1 MAFGKRT
8 VLVPGVMFIIR
19 LPFSEVC
26 VHMRVADKVMG
37 AEIVEDGR
45 AVQLYDDNGNRF
57 SAPITTGEA
66 GIYTSFGKGEMW
78 SESVFATHVFHSWT
92 AARGKFYLY
101 VDGRRLSGTVTSR
114 YEEALEEAKYHRER
128 GQQADVRYVRVKE
141 CYQMEHGGMGWFQAV
156 PIQDQPEISTL
167 FKARGANA
175 PLGERWT
182 VERPFKSYGT
192 EQRALAA
199 GRSLARHYG
208 YGWAVRDTYM
218 IPKFDDVQIFAG
230 RYVIGEF

>member
-19 LPFSEVC
+19 LPLSEAC
-26 VHMRVADKVMG
+26 TQMQLAGKVMG
-37 AEIVEDGR
+37 AEIVEGSR
-45 AVQLYDDNGNRF
+45 AVQLYDGNGNRF
-57 SAPITTGEA
+57 SAPITTGAA
-66 GIYTSFGKGEMW
+66 GIQTGLATGEMW

-92 AARGKFYLY
+92 AARGKFYIY
-101 VDGRRLSGTVTSR
+101 VGGQRLCGTVTGR
-114 YEEALEEAKYHRER
+114 YEEALDEATYHRER
-128 GQQADVRYVRVKE
+128 GQQADVRYVRAKE
-141 CYQMEHGGMGWFQAV
+141 CYQMERGGTGWFQAV
-156 PIQDQPEISTL
+156 PIEDEPKISTL

-182 VERPFKSYGT
+182 VERPFQSYGT

-199 GRSLARHYG
+199 GRSLAHHYG

-218 IPKFDDVQIFAG
+218 VPKFDDVQIFAG
-230 RYVIGEF
+230 RYMIGEF

>member
-1 MAFGKRT
+1 
-8 VLVPGVMFIIR
+8 MFIIR

-26 VHMRVADKVMG
+26 AHMQVTGKVMG

-45 AVQLYDDNGNRF
+45 AVQLYDGNGNRF

-66 GIYTSFGKGEMW
+66 GICTSRGTGEMW
-78 SESVFATHVFHSWT
+78 SDSVLATHVFHSWA
-92 AARGKFYLY
+92 AARGKFYVY

-114 YEEALEEAKYHRER
+114 YEEALGKANYHRKR

-141 CYQMEHGGMGWFQAV
+141 CYQMERGGTGWFQAV
-156 PIQDQPEISTL
+156 PIEDEPEISTL

-182 VERPFKSYGT
+182 VERPFQTYKT
-192 EQRALAA
+192 ERRALAA
-199 GRSLARHYG
+199 ARVLAHHYG
-208 YGWAVRDTYM
+208 YGWAVRDTY
-218 IPKFDDVQIFAG
+218 IAPEFDGIQVFAG
-230 RYVIGEF
+230 RYTVGEF